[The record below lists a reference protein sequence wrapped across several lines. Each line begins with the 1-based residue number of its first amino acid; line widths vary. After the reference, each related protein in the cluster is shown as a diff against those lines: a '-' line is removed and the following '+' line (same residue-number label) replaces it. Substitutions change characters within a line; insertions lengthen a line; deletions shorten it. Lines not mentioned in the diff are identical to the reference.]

1 MLLGFSTSKKLIE
14 VQNERE
20 VDVVMY
26 AGDLC
31 YAGMSGDLTPFNNV
45 TDDDEFG
52 HVSHLISISIL
63 SDLIN
68 RFGTYG
74 ASKMNLLLPPDPL

>member
-14 VQNERE
+14 IQNERE

-52 HVSHLISISIL
+52 HVSHLISIL
-63 SDLIN
+63 SDLTN

-74 ASKMNLLLPPDPL
+74 ESKMNLLPPPDPL

>member
-1 MLLGFSTSKKLIE
+1 MLLGFTTSNKLIE
-14 VQNERE
+14 IQEERE
-20 VDVVMY
+20 VDLVLY

-52 HVSHLISISIL
+52 HVSFVFSVLCRPLTRH
-63 SDLIN
+63 
-68 RFGTYG
+68 RFGIFG
-74 ASKMNLLLPPDPL
+74 VSKTSPSLRPAL

>member
-1 MLLGFSTSKKLIE
+1 MLLGFTTSKKLYEI
-14 VQNERE
+14 QDERE

-52 HVSHLISISIL
+52 HVS
-63 SDLIN
+63 
-68 RFGTYG
+68 F
-74 ASKMNLLLPPDPL
+74 KFCLP